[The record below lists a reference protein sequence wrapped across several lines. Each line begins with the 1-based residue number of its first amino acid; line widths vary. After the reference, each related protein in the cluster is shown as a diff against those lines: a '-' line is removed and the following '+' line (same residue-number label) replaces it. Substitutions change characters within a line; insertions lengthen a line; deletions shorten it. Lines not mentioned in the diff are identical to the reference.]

1 VRGQSC
7 EEPKTEVQGKTSQQ
21 EFKQIEGGSSQKMNL
36 FNLRSLRKRLPKN
49 NQKGF
54 TLIELLVVIS
64 ILGILAAVVTMSLV
78 GITKV
83 AQTRAGDTETRTV
96 QVAMDTM
103 LADMGVDADAACTGA
118 PGQGSATND
127 MSKFPSSAAWSSS
140 PTHATVSLYPH
151 YLRENKTH
159 GTYYCQNLGETIQ
172 SAFTP

>member
-1 VRGQSC
+1 VNFLS
-7 EEPKTEVQGKTSQQ
+7 
-21 EFKQIEGGSSQKMNL
+21 I
-36 FNLRSLRKRLPKN
+36 RSLRKRLPKN

-83 AQTRAGDTETRTV
+83 AQTRAGDTEKVTV

-103 LADMGVDADAACTGA
+103 LADMGVDSGAACTGA
-118 PGQGSATND
+118 PATAGTAIND
-127 MSKFPSSAAWSSS
+127 MTAFPTNAAWAAN

-151 YLRENKTH
+151 YLRENHTH
-159 GTYYCQNLGETIQ
+159 GTYYCTNLGEIVQ
-172 SAFTP
+172 AGYTP

>member
-1 VRGQSC
+1 VN
-7 EEPKTEVQGKTSQQ
+7 
-21 EFKQIEGGSSQKMNL
+21 FL
-36 FNLRSLRKRLPKN
+36 DLRSLRKRLPKN

-83 AQTRAGDTETRTV
+83 AQTRAGDTETKTV

-103 LADMGVDADAACTGA
+103 LADMGVDASSACTGA
-118 PGQGSATND
+118 PSTSGTATND
-127 MSKFPSSAAWSSS
+127 MKNFPTGAAWAAS

-151 YLRENKTH
+151 YLRENATH
-159 GTYYCQNLGETIQ
+159 GTYYCTNLGEIVQ
-172 SAFTP
+172 GAYNP